1 MNVNKDNQTRILEII
16 SQNNGR
22 ITTKEISDM
31 GIHRQFLKI
40 LVEKGK
46 LIQTSRGIYQNP
58 EILED
63 ELFNLQSL
71 YSKGIFSLETS
82 LFLFNLL
89 ERTPF
94 EWTMTFKGN
103 YHSKKLEN
111 LGIRIKL
118 CKPELFDLGITE
130 VLTNGNH
137 SVKSYCPER
146 TLCEILRTREKT
158 DIQIITFAFKEYIKK
173 DSKNLTLLMNYSKIF
188 KVENK
193 VRAYLEVLL

>member
-22 ITTKEISDM
+22 ITTKEISDK

-103 YHSKKLEN
+103 YQY
-111 LGIRIKL
+111 
-118 CKPELFDLGITE
+118 D
-130 VLTNGNH
+130 
-137 SVKSYCPER
+137 KSC
-146 TLCEILRTREKT
+146 
-158 DIQIITFAFKEYIKK
+158 
-173 DSKNLTLLMNYSKIF
+173 
-188 KVENK
+188 
-193 VRAYLEVLL
+193 

>member
-1 MNVNKDNQTRILEII
+1 MNANKDNQTRILEII

-22 ITTKEISDM
+22 ITTKEISAM

-111 LGIRIKL
+111 LGIIIKL
-118 CKPELFDLGITE
+118 CKPNRIVPRELC
-130 VLTNGNH
+130 
-137 SVKSYCPER
+137 VKFLER
-146 TLCEILRTREKT
+146 VKRPIFRLLHLR
-158 DIQIITFAFKEYIKK
+158 
-173 DSKNLTLLMNYSKIF
+173 SKNI
-188 KVENK
+188 
-193 VRAYLEVLL
+193 